1 MFSVSS
7 IEDSYLYDEYKNI
20 CSIISNDKEV
30 NDLLNEIKKLQNKSV
45 FLEYNNDLEF
55 LEVEKEIV
63 RKVDEL
69 NNNTNY
75 KKYLEEM
82 KRYNE
87 SLLTK

>member
-7 IEDSYLYDEYKNI
+7 IEDSYLYNEYKNI

-82 KRYNE
+82 KKYNE